1 MMADEPHT
9 IRWGVL
15 GTGRMA
21 EAFARCLKEVEDAEL
36 VAVGSRASESAAAF
50 AVRHAARN
58 AYAGYEE
65 VAADPEVDVVYIA
78 TPHALH
84 RDNTLMSLRSGK
96 AVLCEKPFAINA
108 TEAAAMI
115 EEARD
120 RGLFL
125 MEAMWTRYV
134 PAVVKLRELLAEGAI
149 GEVQLIIAGGAYQP
163 APDPEFY
170 LFRPELGGGVLLD
183 AGVYL
188 VSMASMIF
196 GSPSRIAAVGRLTA
210 QGIDEQEGVL
220 LEHEGGGIANLYVS
234 LRAQSPPDMTLL
246 GSAGRIHVHPP
257 IFAPKR
263 LTLTRYDGD
272 DEILELPFAAE
283 GYQFQA
289 QEVGACLRGGRLQST
304 VMPLDETLHIMQ
316 TMDAIRDQLGLR
328 YPME

>member
-1 MMADEPHT
+1 MAERPDR
-9 IRWGVL
+9 IRWGIL

-36 VAVGSRASESAAAF
+36 VAVGSRTSESAAAF
-50 AVRHAARN
+50 AARHAARH
-58 AYAGYEE
+58 AHADYAS
-65 VAADPEVDVVYIA
+65 VADDAEVDVVYVA
-78 TPHALH
+78 TPHSLH
-84 RDNTLMSLRSGK
+84 RDNTLMSLRAGK

-108 TEAAAMI
+108 NEAASMI
-115 EEARD
+115 EEARA

-134 PAVVKLRELLAEGAI
+134 PAVVRFRELLAEGAI
-149 GEVQLIIAGGAYQP
+149 GEAQLMVAGGAYQP
-163 APDPEFY
+163 APDPDFY

-196 GSPSRIAAVGRLTA
+196 GPPSSVAAVGTLA
-210 QGIDEQEGVL
+210 QQGIDEQEAIL
-220 LEHEGGGIANLYVS
+220 LAHEAGGIATLYVS
-234 LRAQSPPDMTLL
+234 LRAQSAPDMTVL
-246 GSAGRIHVHPP
+246 GTAGRIHLHPP
-257 IFAPKR
+257 IFAPRR
-263 LTLTRYDGD
+263 LTLTRYDGT
-272 DEILELPFAAE
+272 DETFELPFAAE

-289 QEVGACLRGGRLQST
+289 EEVGACLRAGRLEST
-304 VMPLDETLHIMQ
+304 LMQLDETLGIMQ

>member
-1 MMADEPHT
+1 MPDRRDK
-9 IRWGVL
+9 IRWGIL

-21 EAFARCLKEVEDAEL
+21 EAFARCLKEVKDAEL
-36 VAVGSRASESAAAF
+36 VAVGSRTSESAAAF
-50 AVRHAARN
+50 AARHAAHN
-58 AYAGYEE
+58 AHASYEQ
-65 VAADPEVDVVYIA
+65 VAADGEVDVVYIA

-84 RDNTLMSLRSGK
+84 RENTLMSLQAGK

-108 TEAAAMI
+108 HEAAAMI
-115 EEARD
+115 DEARA

-134 PAVVKLRELLAEGAI
+134 PAVVKLRELLAAGAI

-163 APDPEFY
+163 APDPDFY

-196 GSPSRIAAVGRLTA
+196 GPPSRIAAAGRLSA
-210 QGIDEQEGVL
+210 RGIDEQEGIL
-220 LEHEGGGIANLYVS
+220 LEHETGGIANLYVS
-234 LRAQSPPDMTLL
+234 LRAQSPPDLTIL
-246 GSAGRIHVHPP
+246 GSAGRIYAHPP
-257 IFAPKR
+257 IFAPRR
-263 LTLTRYDGD
+263 LTLTRYDGE

-289 QEVGACLRGGRLQST
+289 EEVGACLRDGRLQSQ
-304 VMPLDETLHIMQ
+304 VMPLDETLRIMQ